1 MIPFV
6 PEGDSSDLQVS
17 TDSELLRWR
26 QGGVAKPIAVAKKL
40 DESRNESSE
49 WLYSVDSNLRKWRN
63 KTKKKEES
71 AN

>member
-1 MIPFV
+1 
-6 PEGDSSDLQVS
+6 
-17 TDSELLRWR
+17 
-26 QGGVAKPIAVAKKL
+26 VAKPIAVAKKL